1 MGCCNAAKDFNECNT
16 IEDLIGFCKA
26 LKERADTE
34 QTEINNYLNDKSKIP
49 KTVNI
54 NEHNDDTLAQRY
66 NFLNEYKEALDT
78 GINTLSQ
85 NKLIDFKQAKTQ
97 VETFSQAYLLQEDTN
112 KVLDQINNNLTTLLE
127 YANNGN
133 VNEIPEP

>member
-1 MGCCNAAKDFNECNT
+1 MDNENAAKELNECNT
-16 IEDLIGFCKA
+16 IEDLIDFCKA

-54 NEHNDDTLAQRY
+54 NEHNDDTLAQRS

-127 YANNGN
+127 YANNGY
-133 VNEIPEP
+133 VNQS

>member
-1 MGCCNAAKDFNECNT
+1 MGCCGPTKDINECNT

-54 NEHNDDTLAQRY
+54 NEHNDDTLAQRS
-66 NFLNEYKEALDT
+66 NFLNEYKKALDT

-112 KVLDQINNNLTTLLE
+112 KVLDQINNNLSTLLE
-127 YANNGN
+127 YANNGY
-133 VNEIPEP
+133 VNQS

>member
-1 MGCCNAAKDFNECNT
+1 MGCCNAAKDINECNT

-54 NEHNDDTLAQRY
+54 NEHNDDTLAQRS

-97 VETFSQAYLLQEDTN
+97 VDRFSQAYPLQEDTN

-127 YANNGN
+127 YANNGY
-133 VNEIPEP
+133 VNQS

>member
-1 MGCCNAAKDFNECNT
+1 MGCCNAAKDINECNT

-54 NEHNDDTLAQRY
+54 NEHNDDTLAQRS

-112 KVLDQINNNLTTLLE
+112 KVLDQINNNLSTLLE
-127 YANNGN
+127 YANNGYM
-133 VNEIPEP
+133 

>member
-1 MGCCNAAKDFNECNT
+1 MGCCGSSKDINDCNT

-97 VETFSQAYLLQEDTN
+97 VETFSQAYLLQDDTN

-127 YANNGN
+127 YANNGY
-133 VNEIPEP
+133 VNQS

>member
-1 MGCCNAAKDFNECNT
+1 MDCCGPTKDINECNT

-85 NKLIDFKQAKTQ
+85 NKLIDFKQAKNQ
-97 VETFSQAYLLQEDTN
+97 VETFSQAYPLQEDTN

-127 YANNGN
+127 YANNGY
-133 VNEIPEP
+133 VNQS

>member
-1 MGCCNAAKDFNECNT
+1 MGCCNAAKDINECNT

-97 VETFSQAYLLQEDTN
+97 IDRFSQAYPLQEDTN

-127 YANNGN
+127 YANNGY
-133 VNEIPEP
+133 VNQS

>member
-1 MGCCNAAKDFNECNT
+1 MGCCNAAKDINECNT

-54 NEHNDDTLAQRY
+54 NEHNDDTLAQRS

-127 YANNGN
+127 YANNGY
-133 VNEIPEP
+133 VNQS

>member
-1 MGCCNAAKDFNECNT
+1 MGCCNAAKDFNECDT

-54 NEHNDDTLAQRY
+54 NEHNDDTLAQRS

-112 KVLDQINNNLTTLLE
+112 KVLEQINNNLTTLLE
-127 YANNGN
+127 YANNGY
-133 VNEIPEP
+133 VNQS

>member
-1 MGCCNAAKDFNECNT
+1 MDNENAAKELNECNT
-16 IEDLIGFCKA
+16 IEDLIDFCKA

-49 KTVNI
+49 KTVDI
-54 NEHNDDTLAQRY
+54 NEHNDDTLAQRS

-85 NKLIDFKQAKTQ
+85 NKLINFKHAKNQ
-97 VETFSQAYLLQEDTN
+97 VETFSHAYVLQKDTG
-112 KVLDQINNNLTTLLE
+112 KVLDQLNNNLTTLLE
-127 YANNGN
+127 LANKANAN
-133 VNEIPEP
+133 QS

>member
-1 MGCCNAAKDFNECNT
+1 MGCCNAAKDINECNT

-127 YANNGN
+127 YANNGY
-133 VNEIPEP
+133 VNQS

>member
-1 MGCCNAAKDFNECNT
+1 MGCCGSTKDINDCNT

-54 NEHNDDTLAQRY
+54 NEHNDDTLAQRS

-97 VETFSQAYLLQEDTN
+97 VETFSQAYVLQEDTN

-127 YANNGN
+127 YSNNGY
-133 VNEIPEP
+133 VNQS

>member
-1 MGCCNAAKDFNECNT
+1 MGCCGSTKDISDCNT

-54 NEHNDDTLAQRY
+54 NEHNDDTLAQRS

-97 VETFSQAYLLQEDTN
+97 VETFSQAYPLQEDTN

-127 YANNGN
+127 YANNGY
-133 VNEIPEP
+133 VNQS

>member
-66 NFLNEYKEALDT
+66 NFLNEYKEALDA

-85 NKLIDFKQAKTQ
+85 NKLIDFKQAKNQ
-97 VETFSQAYLLQEDTN
+97 VETFSQAYALQEDN
-112 KVLDQINNNLTTLLE
+112 NRVLEQINNNLNTLLE
-127 YANNGN
+127 YANNGL
-133 VNEIPEP
+133 VNQS

>member
-1 MGCCNAAKDFNECNT
+1 MGCCGSSKDINDCNT

-26 LKERADTE
+26 LKEKANTE

-54 NEHNDDTLAQRY
+54 NEHNDDTLAQRS

-112 KVLDQINNNLTTLLE
+112 KVLDQINNNLSTLLE
-127 YANNGN
+127 YANNGY
-133 VNEIPEP
+133 VNQS

>member
-1 MGCCNAAKDFNECNT
+1 MGCCGSTKDINDCNT

-112 KVLDQINNNLTTLLE
+112 KVLDQINNNLSTLLE
-127 YANNGN
+127 YANNGY
-133 VNEIPEP
+133 VNQS

>member
-1 MGCCNAAKDFNECNT
+1 MGCCGSTKDINDCNT

-54 NEHNDDTLAQRY
+54 NEHNDDTLAQRS

-112 KVLDQINNNLTTLLE
+112 KVLDQINNNLSTLLE
-127 YANNGN
+127 YANNGY
-133 VNEIPEP
+133 VNQS

>member
-1 MGCCNAAKDFNECNT
+1 MGCCGPIKDINECNT

-97 VETFSQAYLLQEDTN
+97 VETFSQAYPMQEDTN

-127 YANNGN
+127 YANNGY
-133 VNEIPEP
+133 VNQS

>member
-1 MGCCNAAKDFNECNT
+1 MGCCNAAKDINECNT

-54 NEHNDDTLAQRY
+54 NEHNDDTLAQRS

-97 VETFSQAYLLQEDTN
+97 VETFSQAYPLQEDTN

-127 YANNGN
+127 YANNGY
-133 VNEIPEP
+133 VNQS

>member
-1 MGCCNAAKDFNECNT
+1 MGCCGSTKDINDCNT

-54 NEHNDDTLAQRY
+54 NEHNDDTLVQRS

-97 VETFSQAYLLQEDTN
+97 VETFSQAYALQEDN
-112 KVLDQINNNLTTLLE
+112 NRVLEQINNNLNTLLE
-127 YANNGN
+127 YANNGY
-133 VNEIPEP
+133 VNQS

>member
-1 MGCCNAAKDFNECNT
+1 MGCCGSVNSIEECNT
-16 IEDLIGFCKA
+16 IEDLVAFCKG
-26 LKERADTE
+26 LKQKADVE

-54 NEHNDDTLAQRY
+54 NEHNDDTLAQRS

-97 VETFSQAYLLQEDTN
+97 VETFSQAYALQEDTN
-112 KVLDQINNNLTTLLE
+112 RVLEQINNNLNTLLE
-127 YANNGN
+127 YANNGL
-133 VNEIPEP
+133 VNQS

>member
-1 MGCCNAAKDFNECNT
+1 MGCCGSTKDINDCNT

-54 NEHNDDTLAQRY
+54 NEHNDDTLAQRS

-127 YANNGN
+127 YANNGY
-133 VNEIPEP
+133 VNQS

>member
-1 MGCCNAAKDFNECNT
+1 MDNENAAKELNECNT
-16 IEDLIGFCKA
+16 IEDLIDFCKA

-54 NEHNDDTLAQRY
+54 NEHNDDTLAQRS

-112 KVLDQINNNLTTLLE
+112 KVLDQINNNLSTLLE
-127 YANNGN
+127 YANNGY
-133 VNEIPEP
+133 VNQS

>member
-1 MGCCNAAKDFNECNT
+1 MDCCGLKDINECNT

-26 LKERADTE
+26 LKESADTE

-54 NEHNDDTLAQRY
+54 NEHNDDTLAQRS

-85 NKLIDFKQAKTQ
+85 NNLIVFKQAKTQ

-127 YANNGN
+127 YANNGY
-133 VNEIPEP
+133 VNQS

>member
-54 NEHNDDTLAQRY
+54 NEHNDDTLAQRS

-127 YANNGN
+127 YANNGY
-133 VNEIPEP
+133 VNQS

>member
-1 MGCCNAAKDFNECNT
+1 MWNNRR
-16 IEDLIGFCKA
+16 

-34 QTEINNYLNDKSKIP
+34 QTEINNYLNDNSKIP

-54 NEHNDDTLAQRY
+54 NEHNDNTLAQRS

-127 YANNGN
+127 YANNGY
-133 VNEIPEP
+133 VNQS

>member
-54 NEHNDDTLAQRY
+54 NEHNDDTLAQRS

>member
-1 MGCCNAAKDFNECNT
+1 MGCCGSKDINDCNT

-26 LKERADTE
+26 LKESADTE

-54 NEHNDDTLAQRY
+54 NEHNDDTLAQRHY
-66 NFLNEYKEALDT
+66 FLNEYKEALDT

-97 VETFSQAYLLQEDTN
+97 VETFSQAYPMQEDTN

-127 YANNGN
+127 YANNGY
-133 VNEIPEP
+133 VNQS

>member
-54 NEHNDDTLAQRY
+54 NEHNDDTLAQRS

-112 KVLDQINNNLTTLLE
+112 KVLDQINNNLSTLLE
-127 YANNGN
+127 YANNGY
-133 VNEIPEP
+133 VNQS

>member
-26 LKERADTE
+26 LKESADTE

-54 NEHNDDTLAQRY
+54 NEHNDDTLAQRS

-97 VETFSQAYLLQEDTN
+97 VETFSQAYPMQEDTN

-127 YANNGN
+127 YANNGY
-133 VNEIPEP
+133 VNQS

>member
-1 MGCCNAAKDFNECNT
+1 MGCCNAAKDFNECDT

-54 NEHNDDTLAQRY
+54 NEHNDDTLAQRS

-112 KVLDQINNNLTTLLE
+112 KVLDQINNNLSTLLE
-127 YANNGN
+127 YANNGY
-133 VNEIPEP
+133 VNQF

>member
-1 MGCCNAAKDFNECNT
+1 MGCCGPTKDINECNT

-54 NEHNDDTLAQRY
+54 NEHNDDTLAQRS

-112 KVLDQINNNLTTLLE
+112 KVLDQINNNLSTLLE
-127 YANNGN
+127 YANKGY
-133 VNEIPEP
+133 VNQS

>member
-1 MGCCNAAKDFNECNT
+1 MGCCGSTNINDCNT

-26 LKERADTE
+26 LKERANTE

-54 NEHNDDTLAQRY
+54 NEHNDDTLAQRS

-85 NKLIDFKQAKTQ
+85 NKLIDFKQAKLQ
-97 VETFSQAYLLQEDTN
+97 VEAFSQAYPYREDPD
-112 KVLDQINNNLTTLLE
+112 KVLDQINNNLTILLE
-127 YANNGN
+127 YANKVY
-133 VNEIPEP
+133 VNQS

>member
-1 MGCCNAAKDFNECNT
+1 MGCCNAAKDFNECDT

-54 NEHNDDTLAQRY
+54 NEHNDDTLAQRS

-127 YANNGN
+127 YANNGY
-133 VNEIPEP
+133 VNQS

>member
-1 MGCCNAAKDFNECNT
+1 MGCCNAAKDINECNT

-54 NEHNDDTLAQRY
+54 NEHNDDTLAQRS

-112 KVLDQINNNLTTLLE
+112 KVLDQINNNLSTLLE
-127 YANNGN
+127 YANNGY
-133 VNEIPEP
+133 VNQS